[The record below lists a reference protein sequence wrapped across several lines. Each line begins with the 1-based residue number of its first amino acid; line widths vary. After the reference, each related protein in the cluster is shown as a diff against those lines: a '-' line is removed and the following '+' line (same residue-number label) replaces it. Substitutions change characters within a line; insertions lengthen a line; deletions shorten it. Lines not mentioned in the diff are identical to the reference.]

1 MHCFRHSPTEAIG
14 LCKTC
19 FKAVCRDCAVDVGNG
34 LACAGDCEQKVL
46 ELNEMWERSA
56 RIYGVGRYKS
66 RIPSTGVLLWLVLAL
81 GMWAST
87 GYSYFRSGSLDVT
100 SLVTA
105 IVFTCGLGLA
115 YYSARRTG
123 LKC

>member
-1 MHCFRHSPTEAIG
+1 MNCYQHRENAAIG

-19 FKAVCRDCAVDVGNG
+19 FKAVCDQCSVDIGNG
-34 LACAGDCEQKVL
+34 LACKNSCEETVA

-56 RIYGVGRYKS
+56 KIYGVGKYQS
-66 RIPSTGVLLWLVLAL
+66 RIPSSGVLLWLLLSA
-81 GMWAST
+81 GMWFAA
-87 GYSYFRSGSLDVT
+87 GLVYFRKGEIEPGLIAMAV
-100 SLVTA
+100 LFTA
-105 IVFTCGLGLA
+105 GLGIA

>member
-1 MHCFRHSPTEAIG
+1 MHCFRHSPADAVG

-19 FKAVCRDCAVDVGNG
+19 FKAVCRECAVDVGNG
-34 LACAGDCEQKVL
+34 LACAGECERKVL

-56 RIYGVGRYKS
+56 RIYGIGSHKS
-66 RIPSTGVLLWLVLAL
+66 RIPSTGVLLWLALAL
-81 GMWAST
+81 GMWGMTA
-87 GYSYFRSGSLDVT
+87 YSYFKGPGLDVS
-100 SLVTA
+100 SLITA
-105 IVFTCGLGLA
+105 IVFTGALGLA